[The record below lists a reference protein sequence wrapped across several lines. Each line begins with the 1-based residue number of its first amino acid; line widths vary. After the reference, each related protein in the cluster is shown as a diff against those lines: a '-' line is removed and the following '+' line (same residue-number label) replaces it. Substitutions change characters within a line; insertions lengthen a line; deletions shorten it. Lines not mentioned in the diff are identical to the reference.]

1 MRIPKVLVVLVAS
14 AFSLQAQAQDC
25 DRSCL
30 AGFLDS
36 YLNALAANDAS
47 LAPLSHGFRQ
57 TENSVVTPNDE
68 GLWSTVTALG
78 ELLRAVNRFDGLIFT
93 FDDGRSTKPAATSIL
108 RSASGGQNDGSS
120 GSGI

>member
-1 MRIPKVLVVLVAS
+1 MRVFGALVLLLAS
-14 AFSLQAQAQDC
+14 AVVYPTQAQDC

-57 TENSVVTPNDE
+57 TENSIVTPYDE

-78 ELLRAVNRFDGLIFT
+78 ELQRRYYDPAVKTAGYFGLLGESGAPAVVALLLKVENRMIT
-93 FDDGRSTKPAATSIL
+93 EAE
-108 RSASGGQNDGSS
+108 
-120 GSGI
+120 